1 MTTELSTASLRRLPR
16 YLRLLVQLL
25 NEGHRFVTSAEL
37 ARRLAMD
44 ESLVRRDL
52 ALTHFSGKPRV
63 GFEVERLKA
72 HLEAQLGLGTLKR
85 AFLIGAGRLGQ
96 ALAAYRGFSDY
107 GLRIC
112 GIFDTDPEKIGREVS
127 GMTVQPLWTAPA
139 LARDEG
145 IQVVILAVPAEAA
158 QGVADMLADAGVPAF
173 WNFSGHPLHLPA
185 PVIVL
190 NEDLSDSLAVLS
202 FRLTHGRE
210 SAARNGD
217 AHDDASSPA

>member
-1 MTTELSTASLRRLPR
+1 VTTELSTASLRRLPR

-25 NEGHRFVTSAEL
+25 DEGHHFVTSAEL

-63 GFEVERLKA
+63 GFAVEALKT
-72 HLEAQLGLGTLKR
+72 HLEDLLGLGTLKP
-85 AFLIGAGRLGQ
+85 AILIGAGRLGQ
-96 ALAAYRGFSDY
+96 ALTAYRGFTEY

-112 GIFDTDPEKIGREVS
+112 GIFDIDPEKIGREVH

-139 LARDEG
+139 LVREG
-145 IQVVILAVPAEAA
+145 RIQVAILAVPAEAA
-158 QGVADMLADAGVPAF
+158 QEVADLLADAGVPAF

-202 FRLTHGRE
+202 FRLTHERA
-210 SAARNGD
+210 SAACPGD
-217 AHDDASSPA
+217 AHDDAAPMA